1 MSTPGFCTSDQISGP
16 NLGTPSPGR
25 KAQPAVLGPA
35 TKLAIW
41 SLWHQGPSQ
50 RRLSPNRS
58 YCLYQTGAGAWA
70 LEVLWQ
76 PTACS
81 ANREVLLQGLLRS
94 CHLGSRQL
102 LASIF
107 PTQPGWLW
115 CKLVGATKILSFNI
129 SRKLDRRKIPSPA
142 LPLRPPL
149 LAAHPAPSDLL
160 NGERGR
166 CLWAEPRRGTGCRR
180 GAATSL

>member
-1 MSTPGFCTSDQISGP
+1 MSEPTSTSTPGFCTSDQISGP

-58 YCLYQTGAGAWA
+58 YCLYQTGAGARA

-81 ANREVLLQGLLRS
+81 ANREVLLQGLLSS

-107 PTQPGWLW
+107 PTQPGWCLAQVSW
-115 CKLVGATKILSFNI
+115 SHKDPILQHQQETGQEEDTQPRSAPPA
-129 SRKLDRRKIPSPA
+129 SLAGCPSG
-142 LPLRPPL
+142 PL
-149 LAAHPAPSDLL
+149 
-160 NGERGR
+160 
-166 CLWAEPRRGTGCRR
+166 
-180 GAATSL
+180 